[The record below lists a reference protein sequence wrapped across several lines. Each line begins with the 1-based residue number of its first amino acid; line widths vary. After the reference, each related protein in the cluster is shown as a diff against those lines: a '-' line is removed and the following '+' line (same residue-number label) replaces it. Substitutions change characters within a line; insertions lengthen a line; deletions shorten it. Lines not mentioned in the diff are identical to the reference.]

1 MDLLFMNVDLLA
13 ITSELGYIEDGVYQA
28 DENCKE
34 NLDSMLDLVQN
45 DDKSGSCRQQLGTA
59 GIFTSDLIPLLEQK
73 IDDDDLFDSLI
84 RLLTVLTDPVMFP
97 TSINGNLTK
106 IDIYNKKVIEGF
118 MLEYKQSFHSA
129 ILWVKLRGKIAQFL
143 RKESTKSSPDLTGL
157 TLNFVRNLISIDD
170 PELAQVIVICYA
182 DSGMARLIQYIAS
195 AADLD
200 EWHLHA
206 TEIFSGLL
214 KDTTPKSISQV
225 DQQKDA
231 LKHCSFM
238 RPCLSIQETKVEYT
252 PSMEDRMLTSKTQ
265 KHYEHIFLHYYFSSI
280 SEYCAESMVRSLI
293 SKVDSIDGKYK
304 IAVAQMCVW
313 LVNFVTLFDVDR
325 MDLSSG
331 KHSKIRSKIGKLFA
345 MGIKLSHEFVGTS
358 DGNLM
363 ETFIQ
368 RSTDLLSIVNKLK
381 KNSTDINYDDEF
393 EALANDFIQG
403 KMKDL
408 LDGGNPILQH
418 YAFEF
423 VSTMIHVMPE
433 EKSRIIADS
442 LRSAG
447 IIDLAMN
454 FLKNTKIEKLDC
466 ELSEAMLTI
475 LGACMNSFDEVVN
488 ATVLRLI
495 FANTTNSCKFTNSAA
510 VNSFQISIFQHIKS
524 LANDE
529 EGLVN
534 ICRELVN
541 DDQKLMTEM
550 ALLFQFTL
558 PKRQKMSSSNDD
570 MAEDGNNSSNTDPTT
585 LETHSKAIQW
595 LADKVKSESN
605 GNQLQRDVILPMN
618 DDMIKPGFEQILK
631 KFGFIQISGKFI
643 LQKGPL
649 NPDLYSKICETKLSA
664 SDSMMIVTARQI
676 ASLDSDAAGGKKKK
690 KRGIG
695 GKNKKLA
702 TKKKLADEGIM
713 PTPSQN
719 AAVQMEIF

>member
-1 MDLLFMNVDLLA
+1 
-13 ITSELGYIEDGVYQA
+13 
-28 DENCKE
+28 
-34 NLDSMLDLVQN
+34 
-45 DDKSGSCRQQLGTA
+45 
-59 GIFTSDLIPLLEQK
+59 
-73 IDDDDLFDSLI
+73 
-84 RLLTVLTDPVMFP
+84 
-97 TSINGNLTK
+97 
-106 IDIYNKKVIEGF
+106 
-118 MLEYKQSFHSA
+118 
-129 ILWVKLRGKIAQFL
+129 
-143 RKESTKSSPDLTGL
+143 
-157 TLNFVRNLISIDD
+157 
-170 PELAQVIVICYA
+170 
-182 DSGMARLIQYIAS
+182 
-195 AADLD
+195 
-200 EWHLHA
+200 
-206 TEIFSGLL
+206 
-214 KDTTPKSISQV
+214 
-225 DQQKDA
+225 
-231 LKHCSFM
+231 
-238 RPCLSIQETKVEYT
+238 
-252 PSMEDRMLTSKTQ
+252 MEDRMLTSKTQ

-280 SEYCAESMVRSLI
+280 SDYCAESMVRSLI

-313 LVNFVTLFDVDR
+313 LVNLVTLFDVDR

-331 KHSKIRSKIGKLFA
+331 KHNKIRSKIGKLFA
-345 MGIKLSHEFVGTS
+345 MGIKLSHEFVGSS

-368 RSTDLLSIVNKLK
+368 RSSDLLSIVNKLK
-381 KNSTDINYDDEF
+381 KNSTDINYDDDF
-393 EALANDFIQG
+393 EALAQEFIESR
-403 KMKDL
+403 MKDL
-408 LDGGNPILQH
+408 LDCGNTIVQH

-447 IIDLAMN
+447 IIDLVMD
-454 FLKNTKIEKLDC
+454 FLNNTKIEKLDC

-534 ICRELVN
+534 ICRQLVN

-558 PKRQKMSSSNDD
+558 PKRPKMSSSNDD
-570 MAEDGNNSSNTDPTT
+570 ITEDGNNSSQTELDPTT
-585 LETHSKAIQW
+585 IEAHTKAIQW
-595 LADKVKSESN
+595 LADKVKCESN
-605 GNQLQRDVILPMN
+605 GNQLQRDVILPCD
-618 DDMIKPGFEQILK
+618 DDMIKPGFDQILK

-676 ASLDSDAAGGKKKK
+676 AGHDSDAAGGKKKK

-702 TKKKLADEGIM
+702 AKKLAANEGM
-713 PTPSQN
+713 PQSQN